1 MRRKL
6 IALMFC
12 LAGAARA
19 ADSPTPLNEDMA
31 SFLAGHWS
39 GAGAFGNGKKIEADV
54 DFQRELD
61 GQLLLYRHTDKAPN
75 NYKALG
81 TWSVDK
87 ASGKLVMNV
96 SDNFGGTRRFE
107 SEGWLA
113 DIVAFNKVGI
123 PVAAGNRQ
131 ERFTFQRK
139 SPNSFRMSYEWSAD
153 GKNWKLGDF
162 IDFERKLP

>member
-12 LAGAARA
+12 LAGTAHA
-19 ADSPTPLNEDMA
+19 ADGPTLLNEDMA
-31 SFLAGHWS
+31 NFLAGHWT
-39 GAGAFGNGKKIEADV
+39 GAGAFGNGKKIEAEV

-61 GQLLLYRHTDKAPN
+61 GQMLLYRHADKAPN

-81 TWSVDK
+81 TWGLDN

-113 DIVAFNKVGI
+113 GIVEFNKVGVPI
-123 PVAAGNRQ
+123 APGARQ
-131 ERFTFQRK
+131 ERFTFWRK
-139 SPNSFRMSYEWSAD
+139 SPNNFRMTYEWSTD
-153 GKNWKLGDF
+153 GAKWVLGDF